1 MEQPIVLTRD
11 GLKKLEEELH
21 YLKATKRGEVA
32 ERIKEAR
39 EFGDL
44 SENSEYDAA
53 CEESAMVE
61 ARIRTL
67 EEQLKSVKVL
77 DQSELKNDV
86 VQIGSKVRVLDFEF
100 DEELEYSIV
109 GMTESDPSKNRIS
122 DQSPV
127 GKTLLGKHVGD
138 TVVVSAP
145 GGEYTYRIL
154 EISLSQ
160 DANF

>member
-1 MEQPIVLTRD
+1 MSQPIFLTQD

-39 EFGDL
+39 GFGDL

-67 EEQLKSVKVL
+67 EEQLKLVKVV
-77 DQSELKNDV
+77 DHSELKNDI
-86 VQIGSKVRVLDFEF
+86 VQVGSVVRVLDYEF
-100 DEELEYSIV
+100 NEEIEYAIV
-109 GMTESDPSKNRIS
+109 GMTESDPSQNKIS

-127 GKTLLGKHVGD
+127 GKTLLGRKVGD
-138 TVVVSAP
+138 TVVVTAP
-145 GGEYTYRIL
+145 GGEYTYKIL
-154 EISLSQ
+154 EIVLPH
-160 DANF
+160 

>member
-1 MEQPIVLTRD
+1 MSQPIYLTQE
-11 GLKKLEEELH
+11 GLKKLEDELH

-39 EFGDL
+39 GFGDL

-61 ARIRTL
+61 TRIHTL
-67 EEQLKSVKVL
+67 EEQLKLVKVV

-86 VQIGSKVRVLDFEF
+86 VQIGSVVRVLDYEF
-100 DEELEYSIV
+100 NEEIEYAIV
-109 GMTESDPSKNRIS
+109 GMTESDPAKNKIS

-127 GKTLLGKHVGD
+127 GKSLLGKKVGD
-138 TVVVSAP
+138 TVVVTAP
-145 GGEYTYRIL
+145 GGEYSYKIL
-154 EISLSQ
+154 EIVLPR
-160 DANF
+160 

>member
-1 MEQPIVLTRD
+1 MSQPIYLTQD
-11 GLKKLEEELH
+11 GLNKLEEELH

-39 EFGDL
+39 GFGDL

-67 EEQLKSVKVL
+67 EEQLKLVKVV
-77 DQSELKNDV
+77 DHTELKTDIIQV
-86 VQIGSKVRVLDFEF
+86 GSVVRVLDCEF
-100 DEELEYSIV
+100 DEEIEYSIV
-109 GMTESDPSKNRIS
+109 GMTESDPKQNKIS

-127 GKTLLGKHVGD
+127 GKAFLGHKAGD
-138 TVVVSAP
+138 EVIVTAP
-145 GGEYTYRIL
+145 GGEYTYKIL
-154 EISLSQ
+154 AIVLPQ
-160 DANF
+160 

>member
-1 MEQPIVLTRD
+1 MSQPIYLTQD
-11 GLKKLEEELH
+11 GLNKLEEELH

-39 EFGDL
+39 GFGDL

-67 EEQLKSVKVL
+67 EEQLKLVKVV
-77 DQSELKNDV
+77 DHSDLKNDI
-86 VQIGSKVRVLDFEF
+86 VQVGSVVRVLDYEF
-100 DEELEYSIV
+100 DEEIEYSIV
-109 GMTESDPSKNRIS
+109 GMTESDPAQNKIS

-127 GKTLLGKHVGD
+127 GKTLLGHKVGD
-138 TVVVSAP
+138 VVVVTAP
-145 GGEYTYRIL
+145 GGEYTYKVL
-154 EISLSQ
+154 EIVLPR
-160 DANF
+160 

>member
-1 MEQPIVLTRD
+1 MSQPIFLTRE
-11 GLKKLEEELH
+11 GLTKLEEELH

-39 EFGDL
+39 GFGVL

-67 EEQLKSVKVL
+67 EEQLKLVQVV
-77 DQSELKNDV
+77 DNSEMKNDLV
-86 VQIGSKVRVLDFEF
+86 HIGSTVRLLDYEF
-100 DEELEYSIV
+100 DEEVEYSIV
-109 GMTESDPSKNRIS
+109 GMTESNPAENKIS

-127 GKTLLGKHVGD
+127 GKTLLGHRVGD

-145 GGEYTYRIL
+145 GGEYTYKIL
-154 EISLSQ
+154 AIVLSE
-160 DANF
+160 